1 MKHSLKST
9 LVIAGAAMLLCMA
22 ACTNNITERGP
33 SSECP
38 PVPLTEQFMSVINLR
53 GENAVTYMEGSFESV
68 LNEVFRAGIDKAL
81 EDSIRLGDPS
91 MMYDPE
97 DAYWY
102 TAEQVQQKM
111 VWVDTQ
117 YVQNP
122 EPPHKL
128 TMVLVENTFDTELF
142 QSIRTIE
149 QWYLNDSLQIKRKV
163 KAYIPVGE
171 NVNPY
176 TGEVR
181 GLEPYFYVGCLQPS
195 EQRKKVATVQYQQ
208 KVVNYNPNEYYPTWY
223 RENLESSVREKLF
236 RTLLKK
242 AKSGGVPVYASPDS
256 KQQLSI
262 EDVEKRLCRVDTVYA
277 ESPEPPYEME
287 KTLIE
292 ECDKSLYH
300 QVVALNLIQDVY
312 VDQNMQLSIEMKW
325 YAPVIMELDPKNLR
339 PTGEERTLFWVKN
352 Q

>member
-1 MKHSLKST
+1 MKHSSKPNLA
-9 LVIAGAAMLLCMA
+9 IAAAAMLFGMA
-22 ACTNNITERGP
+22 ACNNNFVERAP
-33 SSECP
+33 MQDCP
-38 PVPLTEQFMSVINLR
+38 PVPLTEKFMAVMTLR

-68 LNEVFRAGIDKAL
+68 LNDVFKAGIHKAL

-91 MMYDPE
+91 MMYDME

-102 TAEQVQQKM
+102 TTEEVQQKM

-117 YVQNP
+117 YVENP

-128 TMVLVENTFDTELF
+128 SMVLVENTFDTELF

-163 KAYIPVGE
+163 DAYIPVVE
-171 NVNPY
+171 NVDPF

-181 GLEPYFYVGCLQPS
+181 GLEPYFYVGCQQPS

-208 KVVNYNPNEYYPTWY
+208 KVIYTNPNEYYPTWY

-242 AKSGGVPVYASPDS
+242 ARSGGVPVYALPDS

-277 ESPEPPYEME
+277 ERPEPPYEME

-292 ECDKSLYH
+292 ECDDWLY
-300 QVVALNLIQDVY
+300 QKVVALNLVQDVY
-312 VDQNMQLSIEMKW
+312 VDKNMQLYIDLKW
-325 YAPVIMELDPKNLR
+325 YAPVMEVVDPATWE
-339 PTGEERTLFWVKN
+339 PTGEMKTLFWVKN